1 MSIAQPTKPE
11 SALLRTLA
19 GYEIR
24 ELDSVVAFLRARPH
38 AESALKDAPANVER
52 AFGLNFP
59 LRLKLFRD
67 REEPGSA
74 ELVVEIVTG
83 SSGGW
88 EEDDRKLQRLH
99 ELWLS
104 GLPREVTRDILFV
117 TEPE

>member
-1 MSIAQPTKPE
+1 MSVAQPIKPG
-11 SALLRTLA
+11 STLLRALA
-19 GYEIR
+19 AYEIP
-24 ELDSVVAFLRARPH
+24 EPDSVIAFLTARPF
-38 AESALKDAPANVER
+38 AESALQDAPANVER
-52 AFGLNFP
+52 AFGQSFP
-59 LRLKLFRD
+59 LRLKVFRD

-104 GLPREVTRDILFV
+104 GLPREITRDILFV
-117 TEPE
+117 TEP